1 MFKYTNPTAS
11 NLNFNLY
18 RGGNFRKSRK
28 NKKLKNGKKIT
39 QYRRGGGESFFR
51 PKTPENVQY
60 ASKKCN
66 TDCES
71 NARKLCDVTCKAAT
85 IAALDV
91 KNIGISKDFIEDMM
105 SRIKKLEERNI
116 NLSKEN
122 DTIKQKYD
130 MLYAVSAKH

>member
-18 RGGNFRKSRK
+18 RGGKFRKTRK
-28 NKKLKNGKKIT
+28 NKTRNKKT
-39 QYRRGGGESFFR
+39 KKYRGGESFFR

-66 TDCES
+66 TECES
-71 NARKLCDVTCKAAT
+71 NAKKLCDVTCKAAT

-91 KNIGISKDFIEDMM
+91 KNTGISRDFIEDLT
-105 SRIKKLEERNI
+105 SRIKKLEDKNI
-116 NLSKEN
+116 ALSKEN

>member
-1 MFKYTNPTAS
+1 MYTNPTAS

-18 RGGNFRKSRK
+18 RGGRLRKTRK
-28 NKKLKNGKKIT
+28 YKIQKKKRYT
-39 QYRRGGGESFFR
+39 RQHGGNSFFR
-51 PKTPENVQY
+51 PRTPENVAS

-71 NARKLCDVTCKAAT
+71 NAKKLCDVTCKSAT

-91 KNIGISKDFIEDMM
+91 KNTGISRDFIDDL
-105 SRIKKLEERNI
+105 STRIRKAEEKNI
-116 NLSKEN
+116 ELTKEN
-122 DTIKQKYD
+122 DTLKQKYD

>member
-1 MFKYTNPTAS
+1 MFEYTNPTAS

-18 RGGNFRKSRK
+18 RGGKFRKSRK
-28 NKKLKNGKKIT
+28 YRISKIKNGQKTK
-39 QYRRGGGESFFR
+39 YRIGGTSFFR
-51 PKTPENVQY
+51 PKTPEHVDY

-66 TDCES
+66 TECES
-71 NARKLCDVTCKAAT
+71 NAKKLCDVTCKAAT

-91 KNIGISKDFIEDMM
+91 KNVGISREFIEDLT
-105 SRIKKLEERNI
+105 SRIKKLEEKNI
-116 NLSKEN
+116 ALSKEN

>member
-18 RGGNFRKSRK
+18 RGGKFRKTRK
-28 NKKLKNGKKIT
+28 TKTRNKKTK
-39 QYRRGGGESFFR
+39 QYRGGESFFR

-66 TDCES
+66 TECES
-71 NARKLCDVTCKAAT
+71 NAKKLCDVTCKAAT

-91 KNIGISKDFIEDMM
+91 KNTGISRDFIEDLT
-105 SRIKKLEERNI
+105 SRIKKLEEKNI
-116 NLSKEN
+116 ALSKEN

>member
-1 MFKYTNPTAS
+1 MYTNPTSS

-18 RGGNFRKSRK
+18 GGLRKTRKYKIDKRKKYSRQYGGN
-28 NKKLKNGKKIT
+28 
-39 QYRRGGGESFFR
+39 SFFR
-51 PKTPENVQY
+51 PRTPENVAS

-71 NARKLCDVTCKAAT
+71 NAKKLCDVTCKAAT

-91 KNIGISKDFIEDMM
+91 KNTGISREFIDDLT
-105 SRIKKLEERNI
+105 SRIKKFEEKNI
-116 NLSKEN
+116 QLTKEN
-122 DTIKQKYD
+122 EILKQKYD

>member
-1 MFKYTNPTAS
+1 MYTNATAS

-18 RGGNFRKSRK
+18 RGGKQFRKTRKYGFKK
-28 NKKLKNGKKIT
+28 NKNRKQTKH
-39 QYRRGGGESFFR
+39 YGGESFFR
-51 PKTPENVQY
+51 PKTPEHVAS

-71 NARKLCDVTCKAAT
+71 NAKKLCDVTCKAAT

-91 KNIGISKDFIEDMM
+91 KNTGISREFIDDLT
-105 SRIKKLEERNI
+105 SRIKKFEDKNI
-116 NLSKEN
+116 QLTKEN
-122 DTIKQKYD
+122 EILKQKYE